1 MGKIIDNA
9 ANHNGSIGYAF
20 NSFYTRMHNN
30 KKLKLININE
40 IEPSKENITSGKYP
54 LMFDVYFVYKNN
66 NSNSNIPILLDY
78 LLSSQ
83 GQDLIKNNGLQPIE
97 N

>member
-1 MGKIIDNA
+1 M
-9 ANHNGSIGYAF
+9 
-20 NSFYTRMHNN
+20 
-30 KKLKLININE
+30 LL
-40 IEPSKENITSGKYP
+40 
-54 LMFDVYFVYKNN
+54 N